1 MLNNSTDKPNIV
13 KTKPP
18 SELYHLLD
26 SLFHH
31 LRSRISEEWMD
42 VDLTMPQVRVMFALH
57 RNGVSR
63 MSVIASLLGVSLPN
77 STGLVDRLVEKNLV
91 VRKTGTDDRRSV
103 SCELSEKGQ
112 ELVESLLYSRKSW
125 WDRRLSELNEDEIKD
140 SLVGLRALISAIK
153 RAE

>member
-13 KTKPP
+13 KTNPP

-26 SLFHH
+26 SLFHN

-103 SCELSEKGQ
+103 SCELSQKGQ

-125 WDRRLSELNEDEIKD
+125 WDSRLSELNEDEIKD